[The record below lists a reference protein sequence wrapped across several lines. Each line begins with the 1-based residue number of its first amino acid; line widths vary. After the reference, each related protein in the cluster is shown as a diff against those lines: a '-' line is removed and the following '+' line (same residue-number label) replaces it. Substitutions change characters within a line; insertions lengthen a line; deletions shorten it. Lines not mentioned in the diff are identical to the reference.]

1 MGPEG
6 DDSDMSWFIEPPG
19 FISETK
25 SFETYQKDLKRWA
38 LLTSVEKEKQALM
51 VLHYLDGHKS
61 GIKEEVD
68 GQINVTDLQEEDGI
82 QILLKFFE
90 KIYN

>member
-6 DDSDMSWFIEPPG
+6 DKSDMSRFIEPPG
-19 FISETK
+19 FISESK

-38 LLTSVEKEKQALM
+38 LLTSVEEEKQALM

-61 GIKEEVD
+61 GIKEKVD
-68 GQINVTDLQEEDGI
+68 AQIEETKLQEKDGI
-82 QILLKFFE
+82 QTLLKFFE
-90 KIYN
+90 KI